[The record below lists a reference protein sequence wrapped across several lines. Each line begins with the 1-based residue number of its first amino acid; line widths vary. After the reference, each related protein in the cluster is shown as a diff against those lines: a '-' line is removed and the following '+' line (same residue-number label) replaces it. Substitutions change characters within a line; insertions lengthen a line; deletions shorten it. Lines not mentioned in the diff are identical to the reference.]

1 MEKLSLSLSQ
11 QFYLKDRKVFL
22 NDMMMQM
29 NMNMGMGMG
38 IMDMNTQM
46 MEMPMDEGPL
56 ILMGKWMPS
65 MKTMLMTYGGY
76 FEETKKM
83 PMGGLTL
90 KHKFDKGSFGYAK
103 RYRRMS

>member
-29 NMNMGMGMG
+29 NMNMGMGM
-38 IMDMNTQM
+38 MDVNTQM

-65 MKTMLMTYGGY
+65 MKTMVMSYGGISKIQ
-76 FEETKKM
+76 KKCQWED
-83 PMGGLTL
+83 L
-90 KHKFDKGSFGYAK
+90 H
-103 RYRRMS
+103 